1 MRVDQLLAGFA
12 DGDAISTEALLLQ
25 AALRTR
31 GVTSEIFAD
40 LRHVSPSLRAACR
53 PLADYAGTPAD
64 VALHHYSI
72 GSDALRRFSETPA
85 RRVLR
90 YHNITPAECFDGF
103 DDRVAAQLRDA
114 RAQLPAVAAGCAA
127 ILAVSR
133 YNAAEL
139 ESLGLRNV
147 RVLPLLFSAAPFD
160 QPDRPEVARR
170 VAPPL
175 TTLLFVG
182 RIAPNKKV
190 ETLIET
196 FYWYQRIHNPCS
208 RLTIVGSEHS
218 CPRYFAMLR
227 MQASDL
233 DLTNVCFEGFAA
245 PEGLPTY
252 YRHAAAFITTS
263 EHEGYCLP
271 LLEAM
276 HNGVPVIARAQ
287 GGMPE
292 ALGGAGVQF
301 EGLRPAELAGL
312 VHRVVSDAPLRAEI
326 VASQRVRMQEI
337 AGRDVAAEMAQLL
350 DALRS
355 P

>member
-12 DGDAISTEALLLQ
+12 DGDAISQEALLLQ
-25 AALRTR
+25 EALRAR

-40 LRHVSPSLRAACR
+40 PRHVSPSLRGRCR
-53 PLADYAGTPAD
+53 PLADYEGRAED

-72 GSDALRRFSETPA
+72 GSDALRRFSRTPA

-103 DDRVAAQLRDA
+103 DDRVAAQLREA
-114 RAQLPAVAAGCAA
+114 RAELPAVGAGCAA
-127 ILAVSR
+127 IWAVSR
-133 YNAAEL
+133 YNASEL
-139 ESLGLRNV
+139 EALGLRNV
-147 RVLPLLFSAAPFD
+147 RVLPLLFSTAPFD
-160 QPDRPEVARR
+160 VPNRPELDERFGVK
-170 VAPPL
+170 L

-182 RIAPNKKV
+182 RIAPNKRV

-196 FYWYQRIHNPCS
+196 FFWYQRYYNPFS

-227 MQASDL
+227 MQAYDL
-233 DLTNVCFEGFAA
+233 DLANVCFEGFAA
-245 PEGLPTY
+245 PDGLPSY
-252 YRHAAAFITTS
+252 YRHADVFITAS

-271 LLEAM
+271 LIEAM

-301 EGLRPAELAGL
+301 EGLGPGELAGL
-312 VHRVVSDAPLRAEI
+312 VHRVVSDGALRAE
-326 VASQRVRMQEI
+326 VLAGQRARMAEI
-337 AGRDVAAEMAQLL
+337 HQRDGAAEMVALL
-350 DALRS
+350 DALRG
-355 P
+355 